1 MHTSSLFSKI
11 FFALSVLI
19 FELSEAGFGLSKAL
33 GFVPSFKG
41 QQLRTATFKNLRQRS
56 KSRLSVSM
64 DFYDT
69 LGVSRGA
76 SESDIKKAFRNQARK
91 YHPDV
96 NPDGAEKF
104 KEVSRAYEVL
114 SDPALKQRYDQFGE
128 AGLGGSGGGGGYG
141 GAGMDVDL
149 GDIFET
155 FFGGGG
161 GGRGAQTR
169 QQTGPRRGD
178 DLRFDL
184 EVDLLTACFGG
195 EEKVRVRHLETC
207 DTCTGSGVKP
217 GAKVTTCSQCKGS
230 GFVTQVA
237 QTPFG
242 AFQSRTTCPNCRGTG
257 QSVSEYCGTC
267 SGQGLLEKAKQV
279 KVKIPCGVENNNRL
293 RVRGEGD
300 AGPKG
305 GPAGDLYVFLTV
317 KKDPLFRRE
326 GMDIY
331 SDISISYLDAILGT
345 DKQTVK
351 IIDGTVDIKVPAGTQ
366 PGTILR
372 VRGKGAPKLNN
383 QEMRGDHYVTV
394 KVEIPKQV
402 SGKEKELFEQLK
414 GLSNKNPLNFGF
426 GFGKKKDDDKQ

>member
-1 MHTSSLFSKI
+1 
-11 FFALSVLI
+11 
-19 FELSEAGFGLSKAL
+19 
-33 GFVPSFKG
+33 
-41 QQLRTATFKNLRQRS
+41 
-56 KSRLSVSM
+56 M

-76 SESDIKKAFRNQARK
+76 TEQEIKSGFRKQARK

-96 NPDGAEKF
+96 NPDGAEQF
-104 KEVSRAYEVL
+104 KEISRAYEVL
-114 SDPALKQRYDQFGE
+114 SDPQMRQRYDQFGE
-128 AGLGGSGGGGGYG
+128 AGLGGAGAGGYG
-141 GAGMDVDL
+141 GAGFDVDL

-161 GGRGAQTR
+161 GRAGGQR
-169 QQTGPRRGD
+169 QQGPTRGD
-178 DLRFDL
+178 DLRIDL
-184 EVDLLTACFGG
+184 ELDFKTACFGG

-217 GAKVTTCSQCKGS
+217 GATVSTCSQCSGS

-257 QSVSEYCGTC
+257 QSVSEYCGAC
-267 SGQGLLEKAKQV
+267 SGQGVVEKAKQV
-279 KVKIPCGVENNNRL
+279 KVKVPCGVENNNRL

-300 AGPKG
+300 AGAKG

-317 KKDPLFRRE
+317 KPDSDFKRE

-331 SDISISYLDAILGT
+331 SEISMSYLDAILGNE
-345 DKQTVK
+345 KQTVK
-351 IIDGTVDIKVPAGTQ
+351 TIDGSVDIKVPSGTQ

-383 QEMRGDHYVTV
+383 QDVRGDQYVTV
-394 KVEIPKQV
+394 KVEIPKQL
-402 SGKEKELFEQLK
+402 SNKEKELIGKLK
-414 GLSNKNPLNFGF
+414 DLEKKPAGVNFGF
-426 GFGKKKDDDKQ
+426 GFGKKDE